1 MPEAAE
7 GASGA
12 RSLLDR
18 LDRQRGVVQGAET
31 GARDHHEPRVPAE
44 GRQRLGQVEQVP
56 VPAERNE
63 HATGTLD
70 EQLATTAEYLGREL
84 DYKLKK
90 FTALFE
96 PAVILVMG
104 GLVAFVAIALVSA
117 MYGIFHQ
124 VHIGG

>member
-1 MPEAAE
+1 MVTAGVPLPDALSV
-7 GASGA
+7 SGKATSNIVYQRGIEDA
-12 RSLLDR
+12 RSVMM
-18 LDRQRGVVQGAET
+18 RGGGLAEPLAET
-31 GARDHHEPRVPAE
+31 ELFPPAVRQMLRVGE
-44 GRQRLGQVEQVP
+44 S
-56 VPAERNE
+56 
-63 HATGTLD
+63 TGTLD